1 MKLRWMATVVGML
14 AGVVT
19 LSGCGWIGQK
29 SLPQRLQSEDPAER
43 LDAVVEA
50 ENRGSR
56 RAVPYLVDRLSD
68 SEREVR
74 MFAAV
79 ALRKITGED
88 MGYRHYDPESE
99 RREAVDRWRQW
110 VRTHYRAQAP
120 DPNGGG
126 ERS

>member
-1 MKLRWMATVVGML
+1 MATVVGML
-14 AGVVT
+14 ALGAT
-19 LSGCGWIGQK
+19 LPGCGWIGQK

-50 ENRGSR
+50 ENQRSR

-79 ALRKITGED
+79 ALRRITGED
-88 MGYRHYDPESE
+88 MGYRHYDPASE
-99 RREAVDRWRQW
+99 RREAIDRWRQW
-110 VRTHYRAQAP
+110 VRSHYRTETR

-126 ERS
+126 DRS